1 MSFSTITRSHLV
13 LVQLSLWALL
23 ANPMHKFVAAKSGA
37 AGMNAILEVALIVP
51 LKQQWVLRCFKRWLF
66 VSANALRATTIILH
80 TLCNLALPL
89 VVACWALSLGPEVT
103 ASKRL
108 LRCLG
113 ILVMVPV
120 SCLSWCLGSKRVV
133 LTQ

>member
-1 MSFSTITRSHLV
+1 
-13 LVQLSLWALL
+13 VQLSLWALL

-66 VSANALRATTIILH
+66 VSASNITISNALRATTIILH

>member
-66 VSANALRATTIILH
+66 VGSHL
-80 TLCNLALPL
+80 
-89 VVACWALSLGPEVT
+89 
-103 ASKRL
+103 
-108 LRCLG
+108 
-113 ILVMVPV
+113 
-120 SCLSWCLGSKRVV
+120 WC
-133 LTQ
+133 